1 MTAWLAVGC
10 LYWQA
15 AESIVAAWHRSGTF
29 AHGFAV
35 LPISLY
41 VIWTRRE
48 RLAHLEASANPWA
61 LPLLVVLGFVWLAGS
76 LTNVLVL
83 QQLAFVGAL
92 QVLAWAILGTQVS
105 RALFF
110 PLAFL
115 FFAVPIGEE
124 LVPPLQDFTA
134 SFAAH
139 ALRLSGVLVSWE
151 GRILVTP
158 GGEWHVAQACSGVRY
173 LIPAVAL
180 GCLFSALT
188 YRSWSRR
195 IGFVLLCVVV
205 PILANGVRAYGI
217 IMLAYLTNNR
227 IAVGVD
233 HQIYGWFF
241 FGVVMYP
248 LFVLGGRWRERE
260 VSPFDPERPGRGT
273 RSVAALVLTAGCGVL
288 LLAIPPAV
296 ARVSSSD
303 RTAGVVV
310 RAAAPLVQLPWRA
323 ASDHVADWKPAYLG
337 HAAEVLQTYR
347 SANGDVD
354 VYIGYYLRE
363 QQGAELVN
371 SENQLADVRSWT
383 TARSGERSVVVDGQA
398 IRVRETLLI
407 SSQGKH
413 RLVWSWYWVADEF
426 TASAPYAKLLQARAQ
441 LFGGPIGAAVI
452 AIAAESDRVPAQAA
466 TVLQDFVDRSAPWRT
481 TLASFA
487 KPRISSR
494 GEGESTGP
502 G

>member
-1 MTAWLAVGC
+1 MTSWLAATC

-15 AESIVAAWHRSGTF
+15 AASIVATWHRSGTF

-35 LPISLY
+35 VPISLY

-48 RLAHLEASANPWA
+48 RLAALEASPHPWA
-61 LPLLVVLGFVWLAGS
+61 LPLLVLLGFAWLAGS
-76 LTNVLVL
+76 LTNVLTL

-105 RALFF
+105 RALLF

-115 FFAVPIGEE
+115 FFCVPIGEE

-139 ALRLSGVLVSWE
+139 ALRVSGVLVRWE
-151 GRILVTP
+151 GRVLFTP

-195 IGFVLLCVVV
+195 VGFVLLCVAV

-248 LFVLGGRWRERE
+248 LFVLGSRWREGD
-260 VSPFDPERPGRGT
+260 VSSLSPERSGSGS
-273 RSVAALVLTAGCGVL
+273 RSVAAMILTAGCAVL
-288 LLAIPPAV
+288 LLAIAPAV
-296 ARVSSSD
+296 ARVSSYD
-303 RTAGVVV
+303 RTGGVVV
-310 RAAAPLVQLPWRA
+310 RAAAPFVQLPWRA
-323 ASDHVADWKPAYLG
+323 VSDHVADWKPVYFG
-337 HAAEVLQTYR
+337 PAAEVLQTYR
-347 SANGDVD
+347 SADGAVD
-354 VYIGYYLRE
+354 VYIAYYLRE

-371 SENQLADVRSWT
+371 SENQLANAKSWT
-383 TARSGERSVVVDGQA
+383 TVRESQRPVVVDGQA
-398 IRVRETLLI
+398 IGVHETLLL
-407 SSQGKH
+407 SSEGMH

-426 TASAPYAKLLQARAQ
+426 TASALYAKLLQARAQ
-441 LFGGPIGAAVI
+441 LFGGSMGGAVI
-452 AIAAESDRVPAQAA
+452 AIAAEYDTTPAHAA
-466 TVLQDFVDRSAPWRT
+466 ALLQDFMDRCAPWRA
-481 TLASFA
+481 TLGGFA
-487 KPRISSR
+487 GS
-494 GEGESTGP
+494 GVHHAEGESPGP